1 MRKLLNL
8 FIRVAVIDRVLGLGF
23 TIPRIDDF
31 SSASVRRIILWF
43 TSASVKIE
51 LPFLGLGL
59 GDFTEDYLQTFT
71 MEH

>member
-31 SSASVRRIILWF
+31 SSASVRRIILRY

-51 LPFLGLGL
+51 LPFLGL

-71 MEH
+71 MKH